1 MKFKQSYLKPNL
13 FSPKDHWMT
22 GIVWPVKG
30 SKDNVYDVELHP
42 RGFTCDCPGFNFRGR
57 CKHSLQV
64 LKQVERQMH

>member
-1 MKFKQSYLKPNL
+1 
-13 FSPKDHWMT
+13 MT

-42 RGFTCDCPGFNFRGR
+42 RGFTCDCPGFSFRGR